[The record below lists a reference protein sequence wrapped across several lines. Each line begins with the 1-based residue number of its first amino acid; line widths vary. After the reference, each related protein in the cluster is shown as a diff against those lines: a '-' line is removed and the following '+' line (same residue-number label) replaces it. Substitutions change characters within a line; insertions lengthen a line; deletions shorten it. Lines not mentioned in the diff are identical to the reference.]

1 MPEKPDRDDTSPRK
15 KKSTLFDAPTAEEM
29 STLPNG
35 EHQPDPGDAIRDAQ
49 AAGELASFVVSD
61 PDPVSVWNAGRIA
74 KPRRITSDTVDV
86 LTRLDAAIAAA
97 TKHLKKMPG
106 ARKEG
111 VEVDVANVLVHEEY
125 PCYSDEYVLTFYN
138 DTIQVRNEF
147 MPHPE
152 TDAEVTRKPLD
163 KYDTDTRIQLCKY
176 IPDLIT
182 AAKAAEEKVRE
193 EAEDAI
199 ASIEQAIAM
208 SLEVGDE

>member
-1 MPEKPDRDDTSPRK
+1 MPKKPDRGDTSQPKPRK
-15 KKSTLFDAPTAEEM
+15 SFFDQISEVREESPPSSKRKPDTTGKSQMSDLARHVLARHEHVTAV
-29 STLPNG
+29 
-35 EHQPDPGDAIRDAQ
+35 R
-49 AAGELASFVVSD
+49 AAN
-61 PDPVSVWNAGRIA
+61 P
-74 KPRRITSDTVDV
+74 PRRIASDTIDV

-111 VEVDVANVLVHEEY
+111 VEVDVANVLFHDEF
-125 PCYSDEYVLTFYN
+125 PCFSDEYVLTLHN
-138 DTIQVRNEF
+138 DAIQVRNEF
-147 MPHPE
+147 MSHPE
-152 TDAEVTRKPLD
+152 ATTEVTHKPLD